1 DLRRSRKFNGSDKR
15 SSTTAKYGRHCRNCF
30 NDKHQEQRQIWRSRG
45 VRALLGLGSGNFLFL
60 GPLNI
65 GLGFLHPCNLSF
77 NSICLSSPAKIITTV
92 EFHSDSRKACLI
104 YSLRMWNYGMR
115 PDCSWRRAK
124 ILIDNLRNQL
134 TQTNGD
140 QKSSKTL
147 LNLAYEPNTEE
158 YQPVVPDKDSTE
170 QIPITKISLAKFLGL
185 QCTGSLVSDPS
196 NNEKE
201 DMRES
206 VVLSCRVG
214 HSRRNPP
221 SSVSRNCLQLRD
233 PNGCADKTG
242 AEDRADPSTAGRREV
257 ADLSHRLWP
266 HNHRYPSGASEI
278 HQCVVSINPSG
289 HSSHCLVALSPSTL
303 SPWLPSLTSA
313 FCRSQPSSPIM
324 EPVNREKNSVKMER
338 VLSCRTSM

>member
-1 DLRRSRKFNGSDKR
+1 MLNTCLKDFEQVLEYLSHRTSAAHRQAVLHHCQIRTSLPQLLQRQTSRATTDLAKPR
-15 SSTTAKYGRHCRNCF
+15 SSGS
-30 NDKHQEQRQIWRSRG
+30 SRTG
-45 VRALLGLGSGNFLFL
+45 KREFPLSGPFEYRLRV
-60 GPLNI
+60 
-65 GLGFLHPCNLSF
+65 
-77 NSICLSSPAKIITTV
+77 SS
-92 EFHSDSRKACLI
+92 
-104 YSLRMWNYGMR
+104 SL
-115 PDCSWRRAK
+115 RAK